1 MATVSLLLRETYL
14 LLLGIH
20 FVTAILLVNKNKMK
34 FKKPIIFIVAVFK
47 KLKNVVIISNY
58 QYLLVTRS
66 TK

>member
-14 LLLGIH
+14 LLLVIH
-20 FVTAILLVNKNKMK
+20 FVTTILLVNKNKMK
-34 FKKPIIFIVAVFK
+34 FKKTIFIVVVSK
-47 KLKNVVIISNY
+47 KLKNVVTISNY